1 MLPYMMLLVYAIIP
15 TLWTSS
21 ISSSFMVHALTA
33 MPVAS
38 NQTDTS
44 NWTLIVDVIGGMPLP
59 SCPYLSSSYSP
70 KAYRITSNISSDASN
85 ISSDASTIQLQSF
98 VAHPN
103 PATSFTFCTIA
114 VTSLAFAILTL
125 LNYNQVRIFNR
136 RISHPSVLNRELA
149 AFFFVISI
157 SFFIDTVRYV
167 LDTAHASRPIVP
179 LMPNLSNSTKGP
191 PTSYI
196 VGPHVIDAWLL
207 MASSLLRNIAAFLLS
222 LALNKQLKHGSLVAA
237 LALDPSNRFSSGT
250 IRISSRSHS
259 PSSRNPEHHTIHTGY
274 GCSSRSLL
282 HVRIP
287 VDVYSPADI
296 ADHSGEGEIDSNND
310 AGNDSEDSQSDTHC
324 VSASTP
330 LLSALP
336 SHQSRSHLTLST
348 KFLQEEPAS
357 PRGESISVRHDALE
371 SAGSASRGDT
381 SSHRNS
387 LHSLGQGGT
396 SVSALH
402 SSERLLDLENDS
414 YLPTVPLQST
424 CLSLDWVKGWI
435 VRLKSVL
442 QGFVENTVFSWP
454 FLFAVLFL
462 VRSITQLAMIDS
474 AAFIDSFQLIQDPML
489 AASSDSAYSDSTR
502 FVVSLLIS
510 FLQAIPV
517 VAFSILIFLSTP
529 LNQGQS
535 STPTMRVSRRQQRLK
550 GPSMLSKSL
559 FIVGAVLSC
568 MWWFEP
574 SITSRIIQTHVQ
586 STMLPGSSY
595 ESNICIVP
603 PWWWLENTQEEEEVD
618 TSSSNMLFDMT
629 DSNASIYLYTH
640 RRVAIQAHGWASW
653 MDVIQ
658 WLGLVGLCSLFSAMR
673 LEYKRNMEE
682 WVWITV
688 SEVQNTFD
696 FR

>member
-296 ADHSGEGEIDSNND
+296 ADHSGEGEIDSDNG

-435 VRLKSVL
+435 VRL
-442 QGFVENTVFSWP
+442 N
-454 FLFAVLFL
+454 
-462 VRSITQLAMIDS
+462 
-474 AAFIDSFQLIQDPML
+474 FQLIQDPML